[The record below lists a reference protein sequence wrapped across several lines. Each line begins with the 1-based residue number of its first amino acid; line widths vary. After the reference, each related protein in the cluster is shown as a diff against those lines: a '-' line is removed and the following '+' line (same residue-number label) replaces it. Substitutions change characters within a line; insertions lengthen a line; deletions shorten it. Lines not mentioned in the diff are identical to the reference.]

1 MNRPQARPPTKNRQR
16 VKGKEQHF
24 LMGIHCGAHVSM
36 HLLKS
41 GWKDLGKLEAE
52 VVSRVS
58 GKKRR

>member
-16 VKGKEQHF
+16 LEAKEHHF
-24 LMGIHCGAHVSM
+24 LMGIHCGAQVSM

-41 GWKDLGKLEAE
+41 GWKDLDKLEAE

-58 GKKRR
+58 GRKRR